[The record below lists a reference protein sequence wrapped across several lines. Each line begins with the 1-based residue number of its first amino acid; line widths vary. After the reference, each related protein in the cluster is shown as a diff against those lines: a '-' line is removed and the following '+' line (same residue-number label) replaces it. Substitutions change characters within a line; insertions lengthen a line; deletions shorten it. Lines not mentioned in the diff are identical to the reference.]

1 MNLTYEKNGDYLIPT
16 LQADSQPEGTVT
28 KYGMMR
34 ETNLKENHR
43 GVYSAFLLKAG
54 IT

>member
-16 LQADSQPEGTVT
+16 LQADIQPEGTVT

-34 ETNLKENHR
+34 ETILHNGGNSDAATPRE
-43 GVYSAFLLKAG
+43 
-54 IT
+54 